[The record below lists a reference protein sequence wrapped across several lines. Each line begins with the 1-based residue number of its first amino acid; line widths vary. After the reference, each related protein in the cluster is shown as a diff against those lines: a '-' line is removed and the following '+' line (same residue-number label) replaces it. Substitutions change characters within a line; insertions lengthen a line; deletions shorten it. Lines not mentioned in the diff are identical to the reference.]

1 MDSTTSY
8 QSAHREAISQ
18 EYQYLP
24 RRESTEHQ
32 ARIVL
37 DGNGKIKQVS
47 KVARHL
53 LGYYS
58 SQRLKPCFFSLVR
71 EQHRTRIMWDL
82 SEMVGRRRQ
91 RAEWFV
97 QMKTAHGVW
106 RWFRVLAYNRLH
118 HSSQSGIVLELTP
131 CGAAE
136 RP

>member
-8 QSAHREAISQ
+8 QSARREAISR
-18 EYQYLP
+18 EYQFLP
-24 RRESTEHQ
+24 QRGATEHQ
-32 ARIVL
+32 ARVVL

-47 KVARHL
+47 KAARRL

-58 SQRLKPCFFSLVR
+58 SQYPERCFFSLVR

-91 RAEWFV
+91 RAEWLV
-97 QMKTAHGVW
+97 QMKTAHGTW
-106 RWFRVLAYNRLH
+106 RWFHVQAYNRLH
-118 HSSQSGIVLELTP
+118 HSSRSGIMLELTP
-131 CGAAE
+131 CGATE